1 MILKEYIE
9 LFSNYL
15 NKNNSIQE
23 PKSLYEPMQ
32 YILDLGGKR
41 IRPVLALISADGFG
55 SNTQDALS
63 AAMAVEVFH
72 NFTLLHDD
80 IMDHAKIRRGKPTV
94 HEKWNVNTAIL
105 SGDVMVIK
113 AYHYIENYESNTFK
127 SLTQLLTKTAIEV
140 CEGQQYD
147 MDFEIQKEVTLPQ
160 YIEMIRLKTAVLL
173 GASMQ
178 MGAIVAKAS
187 QENQQSIYD
196 FGEQIGLAFQLQDDF
211 LDTFGN
217 VETFGKQIGGD
228 IIENK
233 KTWLYLKTLTLA
245 NEQDTLE
252 LKHLYTTNLPDSSKI
267 EQVKSLFIKYKTPE
281 LIQNE
286 IDTYSQKAMQILNL
300 LDFKDVQKKVLESLM
315 IQLKK
320 RDN

>member
-1 MILKEYIE
+1 MTLQDYIV

-15 NKNNSIQE
+15 NKNNPIQE

-41 IRPVLALISADGFG
+41 IRPVLALISAEGFG
-55 SNTQDALS
+55 SKAQDALS
-63 AAMAVEVFH
+63 AAMAVEIFH

-80 IMDHAKIRRGKPTV
+80 IMDHAQLRRGKPTV

-113 AYHYIENYESNTFK
+113 AYHYLENYKPKTFK

-147 MDFEIQKEVTLPQ
+147 MDFEIQKEVTLPH
-160 YIEMIRLKTAVLL
+160 YMEMIRLKTAVLL

-187 QENQQSIYD
+187 QENQQKIYD

-211 LDTFGN
+211 LDTFGK

-233 KTWLYLKTLTLA
+233 KTWLYLKTLELA

-252 LKHLYTTNLPDSSKI
+252 LKRLYTTNLTEPSKI
-267 EQVKSLFIKYKTPE
+267 EQVKSFFIKHNTHE

-286 IDTYSQKAMQILNL
+286 IDTYSHNGLQILHL
-300 LDFKDVQKKVLESLM
+300 LDFDDVQKNVLESLVN
-315 IQLKK
+315 QLKK

>member
-1 MILKEYIE
+1 MTLQDYIV

-15 NKNNSIQE
+15 NKNNDISE

-41 IRPVLALISADGFG
+41 IRPVLALISAEGFG
-55 SNTQDALS
+55 GKVQDALS

-80 IMDHAKIRRGKPTV
+80 IMDHAQLRRGKPTV
-94 HEKWNVNTAIL
+94 HKKWNVNTAIL

-113 AYHYIENYESNTFK
+113 AYHYLENYEPNTFK

-147 MDFEIQKEVTLPQ
+147 MDFEIQKEVTLPH
-160 YIEMIRLKTAVLL
+160 YMEMIRLKTAVLL

-187 QENQQSIYD
+187 QENQQKIYD
-196 FGEQIGLAFQLQDDF
+196 FGQQIGLAFQLQDDF
-211 LDTFGN
+211 LDTFGK

-233 KTWLYLKTLTLA
+233 KTWLYLKTLELA
-245 NEQDTLE
+245 DEQDTLE
-252 LKHLYTTNLPDSSKI
+252 LKRLYTTNLTEPSKI
-267 EQVKSLFIKYKTPE
+267 EQVKSFFIKHNTHE

-286 IDTYSQKAMQILNL
+286 IDTYSHNALQILDL
-300 LDFKDVQKKVLESLM
+300 LDFDDVQKNVLESLVN
-315 IQLKK
+315 QLKK

>member
-1 MILKEYIE
+1 MTLKDYIL

-41 IRPVLALISADGFG
+41 IRPVLALISAEGFG
-55 SNTQDALS
+55 GNVQDALS
-63 AAMAVEVFH
+63 TAMAVEVFH

-80 IMDHAKIRRGKPTV
+80 IMDHALLRRGKPTV

-113 AYHYIENYESNTFK
+113 AYHYIENYEPEVFK
-127 SLTQLLTKTAIEV
+127 SLTQLLTKTATEV

-160 YIEMIRLKTAVLL
+160 YMEMIRLKTAVLL
-173 GASMQ
+173 GASLQ

-187 QENQQSIYD
+187 PENQQKIYD

-228 IIENK
+228 IVENK

-245 NEQDTLE
+245 NELDTLE
-252 LKHLYTTNLPDSSKI
+252 LKRLYTTNLTDSSKI
-267 EQVKSLFIKYKTPE
+267 EHVKSFFMKYKAHE

-286 IDTYSQKAMQILNL
+286 IDTYSHKAMQILDL
-300 LDFKDVQKKVLESLM
+300 LDFNDVQKKVLESLI